1 MKLHCH
7 RPTLA
12 AALQVVGGVVP
23 SRTPKDV
30 LKNVKLQA
38 AGGKVTLLGT
48 DAEIGV
54 RCEIPGVE
62 IESEGETL
70 LPAARTTAIIRE
82 LGEEKVDISVDSD
95 AVWIKSQKSE
105 FRLSAQDPGEFPPV
119 AEFDEEQYYA
129 IPAKSLRD
137 AIKRTAF
144 ATDAESSRY
153 ALGGVLLE
161 LGGDKLTLAATDT
174 RRLAVV
180 EVACRSQKGNRPDG
194 PGPVIPTK
202 ALTLIER
209 IPDAAGADSD
219 KTQDK
224 DKGENA
230 EVLLAVHPNEALV
243 KVGNTT
249 IYSRLVEG
257 RFPKYR
263 DVIPANPAT
272 SVELVV
278 GPFYSAIRQAQIVT
292 EEDSRGVDFR
302 FASGVLTLTSK
313 SADVGQSV
321 IQLPI
326 SYDGPELAILFDPR
340 FIAEFLRVLEPERSV
355 RLDLIDAESAAV
367 FRTQDAYTYVVMP
380 LSRDR

>member
-7 RPTLA
+7 RPALA
-12 AALQVVGGVVP
+12 SALQVVGGVVP
-23 SRTPKDV
+23 SRTPKEV
-30 LKNVKLQA
+30 LKNVKLQVA
-38 AGGKVTLLGT
+38 DGKATLLGT
-48 DAEIGV
+48 DAEVAV
-54 RCEIPGVE
+54 RYEIPGVE

-70 LPAARTTAIIRE
+70 LPAARTIAIIRE
-82 LGEEKVDISVDSD
+82 LVADKVDISVDAD
-95 AVWIKSQKSE
+95 AVWIKSDKSE
-105 FRLSAQDPGEFPPV
+105 FRLSAQDASEFPPV
-119 AEFDEEQYYA
+119 AQFDEERYIA
-129 IPAKSLRD
+129 IPGKSLRD

-161 LGGDKLTLAATDT
+161 VGKDKLTLAATDT
-174 RRLAVV
+174 RRLAVF
-180 EVACRSQKGNRPDG
+180 EIPCRSHGGDQPDNAA
-194 PGPVIPTK
+194 PVIPAK
-202 ALTLIER
+202 ALSLIER
-209 IPDAAGADSD
+209 SIPDAECEA
-219 KTQDK
+219 
-224 DKGENA
+224 
-230 EVLLAVHPNEALV
+230 LLAIHANEALV
-243 KVGNTT
+243 KVGSST
-249 IYSRLVEG
+249 IYCRLVEG

-263 DVIPANPAT
+263 DVVPTQAST

-278 GPFYSAIRQAQIVT
+278 APFYSAIRQAQIVT

-302 FASGVLTLTSK
+302 FADGLLTLTSK

-340 FIAEFLRVLEPERSV
+340 FIADFLRVLEPERQI

-367 FRTQDAYTYVVMP
+367 FRTDDAYTYVVMP

>member
-7 RPTLA
+7 RPALA

-23 SRTPKDV
+23 SRTPKEI
-30 LKNVKLQA
+30 LKNVKLQV
-38 AGGKVTLLGT
+38 AGGKATLLGT

-54 RCEIPGVE
+54 RYEIPGVE

-70 LPAARTTAIIRE
+70 LPAARAMAIIRE
-82 LGEEKVDISVDSD
+82 LVEDKVDISLDAD
-95 AVWIKSQKSE
+95 AVWIKTEKSE
-105 FRLSAQDPGEFPPV
+105 FRLSAQDASEFPPV
-119 AEFDEEQYYA
+119 AEFDDERYYA
-129 IPAKSLRD
+129 IPGKSLRD

-161 LGGDKLTLAATDT
+161 LGREKVTLAATDT
-174 RRLAVV
+174 RRLAVF
-180 EVACRSQKGNRPDG
+180 EIPCRCHGGDQPDN
-194 PGPVIPTK
+194 PAPVIPTK
-202 ALTLIER
+202 ALSLIER
-209 IPDAAGADSD
+209 SIPDASGDAGG
-219 KTQDK
+219 
-224 DKGENA
+224 GEA
-230 EVLLAVHPNEALV
+230 LLAVHANEALV
-243 KVGNTT
+243 KVGSST

-263 DVIPANPAT
+263 DVMPAKAQT
-272 SVELVV
+272 TVELLV

-302 FASGVLTLTSK
+302 FASGLLTLTSK

-326 SYDGPELAILFDPR
+326 SYDGAELAILFDPR
-340 FIAEFLRVLEPERSV
+340 FIADFLRVLEPERQI

-367 FRTQDAYTYVVMP
+367 FRTDDAYTYVVMP

>member
-7 RPTLA
+7 RPALA

-23 SRTPKDV
+23 SRTPKEV
-30 LKNVKLQA
+30 LKNVKLQVS
-38 AGGKVTLLGT
+38 GGKATLLAT

-54 RCEIPGVE
+54 RYEIPGVE

-70 LPAARTTAIIRE
+70 LPAARAIAIIRE
-82 LGEEKVDISVDSD
+82 LVEDSVDISVSSD
-95 AVWIKSQKSE
+95 AVWIKSEKSE
-105 FRLSAQDPGEFPPV
+105 FRLSAQDASEFPPV
-119 AEFDEEQYYA
+119 AEFDDEQYYA
-129 IPAKSLRD
+129 IPGKSLRD
-137 AIKRTAF
+137 AVRRTAF

-161 LGGDKLTLAATDT
+161 FVRDKVSFAATDT
-174 RRLAVV
+174 RRLAVF
-180 EVACRSQKGNRPDG
+180 ETSCRVHGAERTDNPA
-194 PGPVIPTK
+194 PVIPTK
-202 ALTLIER
+202 ALSLIER
-209 IPDAAGADSD
+209 SIPDAESD
-219 KTQDK
+219 
-224 DKGENA
+224 A
-230 EVLLAVHPNEALV
+230 LLAVHPNEVLV
-243 KVGNTT
+243 KVGAST

-263 DVIPANPAT
+263 DVIPANADK
-272 SVELVV
+272 SVDLIV
-278 GPFYSAIRQAQIVT
+278 GPFHSAIRQAQIVT

-326 SYDGPELAILFDPR
+326 SYSGEELAILFDPR
-340 FIAEFLRVLEPERSV
+340 FIADFLRVLEPERQI

-367 FRTQDAYTYVVMP
+367 FRTDDAYTYVVMP